1 MIECAVFLKKLWSD
15 VLSFEEKDRYL
26 HSETVV
32 QRNCKTQTKAAI
44 RSGDRREL
52 TTASQGRWQRK
63 QVRSDNGYRVTVNR
77 NSNIEDSK
85 L

>member
-1 MIECAVFLKKLWSD
+1 LLRKPRKMIECAVFLKKLWSD

-44 RSGDRREL
+44 RSSDRREL
-52 TTASQGRWQRK
+52 TTATAGADDS
-63 QVRSDNGYRVTVNR
+63 NRVTINR